1 MSEYKHN
8 ILCIKKHIQKA
19 AEQCMNLV
27 KNYLKTK
34 MCKKNIGNNN
44 YLGNINQKVWTYQC
58 IQLKIKQFYII
69 LL

>member
-1 MSEYKHN
+1 MY
-8 ILCIKKHIQKA
+8 KKHIQKA

-27 KNYLKTK
+27 KNDLKTK

-44 YLGNINQKVWTYQC
+44 YLGNINQKVWKYQC